1 MWRLRRSRLQPF
13 TKRLKSLN
21 WLDQEKTMDFDIEV
35 AGTGFYSIQGRSEEG
50 AAWVRKNVQDS
61 DPQGLAYTD
70 DSRLALEIVKGAS
83 NDGLSVSID
92 GRKYTE

>member
-1 MWRLRRSRLQPF
+1 
-13 TKRLKSLN
+13 
-21 WLDQEKTMDFDIEV
+21 LDQEKTMDFDIEV
-35 AGTGFYSIQGRSEEG
+35 AGTGFYSIQG
-50 AAWVRKNVQDS
+50 RKNVQDS

>member
-1 MWRLRRSRLQPF
+1 
-13 TKRLKSLN
+13 
-21 WLDQEKTMDFDIEV
+21 MDFDIEV
-35 AGTGFYSIQGRSEEG
+35 AGTGIYSIQGRSEEG

-92 GRKYTE
+92 GRKYTEKSEQEPKGADCKDFVADQCMGNQE

>member
-61 DPQGLAYTD
+61 DLQGLAYTD

-83 NDGLSVSID
+83 SDGLSVSID